1 MINKPTI
8 FKNTVIAFSGLIFLA
23 ILLFLI
29 MQWSRQTIDKITP
42 PVGVHVIA
50 TPAKQVAP
58 IPKHQAVVKSGSVRV
73 YESRAKITLKLPE
86 AIKQDETK
94 QVLESTRVD
103 ADDHDQTITT
113 ILDTETGDTQT
124 LVRRE
129 PLPWIAW
136 RDDGSAGL
144 YAGIKNGTPAARLEL
159 KQSLFS
165 VKAIRFGA
173 VATVD
178 QPLGYSAMTTA
189 DYFVG
194 VGAEYRW

>member
-1 MINKPTI
+1 MSKVGS
-8 FKNTVIAFSGLIFLA
+8 FYARGIAIALVLIA
-23 ILLFLI
+23 ILAFI
-29 MQWSRQTIDKITP
+29 MLQWFNHLQGVLP
-42 PVGVHVIA
+42 AAPVGVHVIA
-50 TPAKQVAP
+50 TPAKQVVD

-73 YESRAKITLKLPE
+73 YESRAKNTLKLPE
-86 AIKQDETK
+86 AIKQDEAK

-144 YAGIKNGTPAARLEL
+144 YAGIKNGTPTARLEL

-173 VATVD
+173 VAAMD
-178 QPLGYSAMTTA
+178 QPLGYSVTA
-189 DYFVG
+189 SPDYFVG

>member
-1 MINKPTI
+1 MNKNI
-8 FKNTVIAFSGLIFLA
+8 IIGFASIAFIA
-23 ILLFLI
+23 ILLLSILHLFKLDT
-29 MQWSRQTIDKITP
+29 SKHDT

-50 TPAKQVAP
+50 TPAKQVEA
-58 IPKHQAVVKSGSVRV
+58 IPKHQAVVKSGTVRV
-73 YESRAKITLKLPE
+73 YESRAKIELKLPE
-86 AIKQDETK
+86 AIKQDEAK
-94 QVLESTRVD
+94 QVLESTRVN

-113 ILDTETGDTQT
+113 VLDTETGDTQT

-136 RDDGSAGL
+136 RNDGSAAA
-144 YAGIKNGTPAARLEL
+144 YAGIKNGEPTARLEV

-165 VKAIRFGA
+165 VKTIRFGA

-178 QPLGYSAMTTA
+178 QPLGYSARDSP

>member
-1 MINKPTI
+1 MISKSTI
-8 FKNTVIAFSGLIFLA
+8 LKNPVIAFSGLVFLA

-29 MQWSRQTIDKITP
+29 MQWSRQSIDKITA
-42 PVGVHVIA
+42 PVGAHVIA
-50 TPAKQVAP
+50 TPAKQIAA

-86 AIKQDETK
+86 AIKQDEAK

-144 YAGIKNGTPAARLEL
+144 YAGIKNGTPTARLEI

-178 QPLGYSAMTTA
+178 QPLGYAATTSP